1 MKSLIAATTV
11 VLAVGVV
18 FEVTTGVRP
27 ASTQTCSSFRSCE
40 EAMRSLRNGN
50 TRLDRDGDGVPCESL
65 CRGSSRSSSPSRSYP
80 ATAPG
85 QIYIR
90 PARPPQRSRSTKSF
104 ASVPVTLVSVGDG
117 DTIRVRRPDGDL
129 VTVRLACIDAPETA
143 QGVIGTQSTAT
154 LRALLSGG
162 NLKLKPQAIDRYG
175 RTVAEIIASGQ
186 NVNVAMVKRGAAF
199 VYWKYVSKCNRQR
212 YATAES
218 CAKRNSIGVWK
229 WGGSVMKPWDFRKQK
244 RRRS

>member
-18 FEVTTGVRP
+18 FEITTGVRP
-27 ASTQTCSSFRSCE
+27 ASTQTCSSFQTCE
-40 EAMRSLRNGN
+40 EAMRSLRSGN

-65 CRGSSRSSSPSRSYP
+65 CRGSSRSSSPYRSYP
-80 ATAPG
+80 TTAPG

-90 PARPPQRSRSTKSF
+90 PARPPQNPRKSQSL

-117 DTIRVRRPDGDL
+117 DTIRVRKPDGDL

-154 LRALLSGG
+154 LSALLSGG
-162 NLKLKPQAIDRYG
+162 NLKLKAQTIDRYG
-175 RTVAEIIASGQ
+175 RTVAEVIASGQ
-186 NVNVAMVKRGAAF
+186 NVNVALVKRGAAF
-199 VYWKYVSKCNRQR
+199 VYWKYLNKCNRQT
-212 YATAES
+212 YAAAEDD
-218 CAKRNSIGVWK
+218 AKRNSRGVWK
-229 WGGSVMKPWDFRKQK
+229 WGGSVVKPWDFRKQK
-244 RRRS
+244 RRR